1 LKIISTAKNNY
12 KDFIPFSQTLKVKF
26 DGLKKIALSVFI
38 KTDSISQ
45 NAGLWCQLWGKNGQI
60 GFENLEMQYIKI
72 NGTNDWKKYSLILLV
87 DTSVKTL
94 VFGGYLQGNG
104 TVWYDDF
111 EIKNLFYRNEKPSF
125 RIKYFRNKMV
135 STIKKNS
142 IYSDSLDW
150 IKIKKDLTELSRG
163 LKNDSYLLVNY
174 MKSQLRAIGDN
185 HSFFA
190 NDKQLKKLQECA
202 DCTKP
207 YAKLIDSNTAYLSV
221 PGFIAKN
228 KSSQLEFATLI
239 QHLIK
244 SLDSN
249 YNIKYWIIDLR
260 ENWGGDM
267 YPMIAGLAPI
277 IGEGTYGYFV
287 MPKKEREEWYYKKG
301 KCGEEKK
308 QYFEIKHPYT
318 LRNDSIKIAVLI
330 GGNTASSGEAAAVS
344 FIGKKNVK
352 TFGNK
357 SAGYTTGN
365 EGYKLPN
372 DWWIALATCW
382 FSDRNGK
389 LYLHNI
395 EPDVILEK
403 GITDE
408 RVFSTVQKWFNDKD

>member
-1 LKIISTAKNNY
+1 MIENNPYISIANFRVRTSLLEKRGVEKPVKWKGDGFMQKVINRSLMQFNTCFLIAFCLFFFHSSAQISNSSFENTAHSTFDSVNWETQIKPSYSCFIDSNEFHSGKNSLKIISTAKNNY

-111 EIKNLFYRNEKPSF
+111 EIKNLLYRNEKPSF

-163 LKNDSYLLVNY
+163 LKNTNDSYLLVNY

-228 KSSQLEFATLI
+228 KSYNVG
-239 QHLIK
+239 
-244 SLDSN
+244 SLG
-249 YNIKYWIIDLR
+249 WL
-260 ENWGGDM
+260 
-267 YPMIAGLAPI
+267 
-277 IGEGTYGYFV
+277 
-287 MPKKEREEWYYKKG
+287 
-301 KCGEEKK
+301 
-308 QYFEIKHPYT
+308 
-318 LRNDSIKIAVLI
+318 
-330 GGNTASSGEAAAVS
+330 SS
-344 FIGKKNVK
+344 
-352 TFGNK
+352 
-357 SAGYTTGN
+357 
-365 EGYKLPN
+365 
-372 DWWIALATCW
+372 
-382 FSDRNGK
+382 
-389 LYLHNI
+389 
-395 EPDVILEK
+395 
-403 GITDE
+403 
-408 RVFSTVQKWFNDKD
+408 